1 MFYECWGNVGCL
13 LIIKAV
19 FMTSPKAN
27 TKGKAPSVFLS
38 GLDERLTFHAL
49 GGLHGRQPWKIRLG
63 SMFRKAKGFEV
74 ESQMGPAVT
83 NGEVHTWPDV
93 TDLLCTVPEFRRRQ
107 GRIPR
112 TLPLHRAFYGCHSC
126 FPKDPEKKP
135 RGQWASCMCP

>member
-38 GLDERLTFHAL
+38 GLDERLTFYAL
-49 GGLHGRQPWKIRLG
+49 EGLHGRQPWKIRLG

-74 ESQMGPAVT
+74 GSQMGPAVT
-83 NGEVHTWPDV
+83 NGEVHAWPDV
-93 TDLLCTVPEFRRRQ
+93 TDLCTVPEFRRQQ
-107 GRIPR
+107 GRMPR
-112 TLPLHRAFYGCHSC
+112 TLPLHGAFS
-126 FPKDPEKKP
+126 
-135 RGQWASCMCP
+135 